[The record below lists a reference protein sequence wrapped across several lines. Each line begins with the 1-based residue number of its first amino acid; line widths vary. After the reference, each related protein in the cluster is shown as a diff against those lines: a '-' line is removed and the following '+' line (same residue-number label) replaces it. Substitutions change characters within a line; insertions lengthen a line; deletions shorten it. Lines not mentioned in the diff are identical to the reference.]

1 MIAERNADNSR
12 VKACPS
18 QGGPQRHR
26 RLIKHSTHPKVAL
39 ADETLGGARVFLFT
53 VKAIAQLPC
62 GPQAYTLNVI
72 ASVLPSTKLD
82 TQESRAYE
90 IYP

>member
-1 MIAERNADNSR
+1 MPLARGAAAS
-12 VKACPS
+12 
-18 QGGPQRHR
+18 R
-26 RLIKHSTHPKVAL
+26 RLIKHRTHPKVAL

>member
-1 MIAERNADNSR
+1 
-12 VKACPS
+12 
-18 QGGPQRHR
+18 
-26 RLIKHSTHPKVAL
+26 
-39 ADETLGGARVFLFT
+39 VFLFT